1 MTDFDKRISDLA
13 REQEGRTFNPF
24 GPDAMPDDYPFGP
37 EIDAPKIAATPFVLA
52 DPASIPR
59 RRFLVGKWLLR
70 GEVTAILAPGGSG
83 KTTFETGLALSIATG
98 VDTFNRGLPEGAA
111 RVWCWNLE
119 DDLGELQRQF
129 AAATI
134 QHGITATD
142 IGDRLFVDGLDNAL
156 CTAIET
162 PNGAQ
167 IVEPVYQ
174 ALAAELKRRA
184 IDVLMVDPF
193 VSSHAI
199 GENDNRAIDAVA
211 KAWKRVAQDCQCAIV
226 LVHHTRKTGGNAVT
240 VEDARGASALLGAV
254 RVALTLNQMRD
265 DEAARFGIADDA
277 ERRSLVRVDAGKSN
291 RSPAEA
297 AFWFKLVSVDL
308 GNGDGLHPGDSV
320 GAAIKWTPPDPFD
333 GLSVRDLYNVQQSI
347 AAGEWAQSVQASNWA
362 GHAVAEALGLDASD
376 KRDKA
381 RIGAL
386 LRDWVKTGALLIEA
400 RHDSKKGRDRPFVI
414 VGNPVDPTTLPTL
427 KSEVGKGGEAGKTH
441 AQNPTPPHP
450 LYRGGE
456 WGGVEGDAPSLG
468 GETCPRCDGEGC
480 EWCA

>member
-1 MTDFDKRISDLA
+1 MNSQAQTSYEDEYLA
-13 REQEGRTFNPF
+13 MLAEDDARCWSVREAEQT
-24 GPDAMPDDYPFGP
+24 ADDS
-37 EIDAPKIAATPFVLA
+37 APMIAATPFALP

-59 RRFLVGKWLLR
+59 RRFLIGKWLLR

-83 KTTFETGLALSIATG
+83 KTTFETALALSLATG
-98 VDTFNRGLPEGAA
+98 VDTFDRGLPEGAL

-119 DDLGELQRQF
+119 DDLAELQRQF

-134 QHGITATD
+134 QHGFGGAD
-142 IGDRLFVDGLDNAL
+142 IADRLFVDGLDHTL

-162 PNGAQ
+162 ENGAQ
-167 IVEPVYQ
+167 LVEPVYE

-184 IDVLMVDPF
+184 IDVLMIDPF

-211 KAWKRVAQDCQCAIV
+211 KAWKRIAQDCGAAIV

-254 RVALTLNQMRD
+254 RVALTLNQMRE
-265 DEAARFGIADDA
+265 DEASRFGIADDA
-277 ERRSLVRVDAGKSN
+277 ERRSLVRVDTGKSN

-320 GAAIKWTPPDPFD
+320 GVAIKWTPPDPFD
-333 GLSVRDLYNVQQSI
+333 GLSVRDLYNVQQAI
-347 AAGEWAQSVQASNWA
+347 AAGDWAQSVQASNWA
-362 GHAVAEALGLDASD
+362 GHAVAEALGLDASN
-376 KRDKA
+376 KQDKA

-386 LRDWVKTGALLIEA
+386 LRDWIKSGALLIEP
-400 RHDSKKGRDRPFVI
+400 RHDSKKGRDRPFVV
-414 VGNPVDPTTLPTL
+414 VGNPVDPTCLPTL
-427 KSEVGKGGEAGKTH
+427 KSGVGKGEEAG
-441 AQNPTPPHP
+441 
-450 LYRGGE
+450 
-456 WGGVEGDAPSLG
+456 
-468 GETCPRCDGEGC
+468 ET
-480 EWCA
+480 

>member
-1 MTDFDKRISDLA
+1 MMIDLEA
-13 REQEGRTFNPF
+13 EVAKLNRANKVREYAAFGLDASPDDHPF
-24 GPDAMPDDYPFGP
+24 GPDT
-37 EIDAPKIAATPFVLA
+37 DALRVAATPFALP
-52 DPASIPR
+52 DPATIPR
-59 RRFLVGKWLLR
+59 RRWLCGKWLLR
-70 GEVTAILAPGGSG
+70 GEVTAVFAPGGVG
-83 KTTFETGLALSIATG
+83 KTTFMTGTALSLVTG
-98 VDTFNRGLPEGAA
+98 ADNFERGLPEGAS

-129 AAATI
+129 AAASLH
-134 QHGITATD
+134 HGFTASD

-211 KAWKRVAQDCQCAIV
+211 KAWKRVAQDCDCAIV

-254 RVALTLNQMRD
+254 RVALTLNQMRE
-265 DEAARFGIADDA
+265 DEATRFGIADDA

-320 GAAIKWTPPDPFD
+320 GAAVKWTPPDPFD
-333 GLSVRDLYNVQQSI
+333 GLSVRDLYNVQQAI
-347 AAGEWAQSVQASNWA
+347 AAGDWAQSVQASNWA
-362 GHAVAEALGLDASD
+362 GKAVAEALG
-376 KRDKA
+376 
-381 RIGAL
+381 
-386 LRDWVKTGALLIEA
+386 
-400 RHDSKKGRDRPFVI
+400 
-414 VGNPVDPTTLPTL
+414 
-427 KSEVGKGGEAGKTH
+427 
-441 AQNPTPPHP
+441 
-450 LYRGGE
+450 
-456 WGGVEGDAPSLG
+456 
-468 GETCPRCDGEGC
+468 
-480 EWCA
+480 